1 MSRPP
6 SPPWCDPV
14 DDLQGNIYLIGPMGS
29 GKTTIG
35 HRLASLLG
43 LSFRDCDRE
52 LEKLT
57 GASVNL
63 IFDIEGESGFRARE
77 TRMLESLA
85 TLEHVVVATG
95 GGTILKAEN
104 RALMKRSG
112 LVVYLQTTVAQQ
124 LERLRRD
131 RSRPLLQNGNRKQK
145 LTELAAARNPLYLKL
160 ADIVFPTHSRS
171 PDAAAKQLANAIL
184 SHKSE
189 AHEEK
194 VKAD

>member
-35 HRLASLLG
+35 QRLASLLG
-43 LSFRDCDRE
+43 LSFRDSDRE

-57 GASVNL
+57 GASVSL

-77 TRMLESLA
+77 TRMLESLV
-85 TLEHVVVATG
+85 TLENIVVATG

-104 RALMKRSG
+104 RTLMKRSG
-112 LVVYLQTTVAQQ
+112 LIVYLQTTVAQQ

-160 ADIVFPTHSRS
+160 ADIVFPTHKQS
-171 PDAAAKQLANAIL
+171 PDTAAKQLANAIL

-189 AHEEK
+189 VHEEK
-194 VKAD
+194 VKAE